1 MAKKVLLC
9 ASAFH
14 LSAAVWNGSR
24 LTVLRSFED
33 EPEGHQAFQTFLA
46 TVAGIPVHLTADT
59 VDLEAGKRP

>member
-33 EPEGHQAFQTFLA
+33 EMDEVDRMLG
-46 TVAGIPVHLTADT
+46 VAWSRPDT
-59 VDLEAGKRP
+59 ID